1 MHRDQAILDHYS
13 GLIVDLQKRVYALE
27 RELRQ
32 IKLVRKTE
40 RRSK

>member
-1 MHRDQAILDHYS
+1 MRQDQGILDHYS